1 MKKLLLSI
9 AIIIASLSV
18 SAQTVGLIIQPDVK
32 NDIAR
37 KGIFVQV
44 DVYDKI
50 GVYSDIKYYNDKAS
64 TFNTDVSAL
73 QVNAGITLK
82 LTDNLRSVTS
92 ISAINTETTKYYNV
106 ETKDISFINKSIKV
120 DPAFQIGLMYSE
132 GRISVLGGYEFQQD
146 ADATRLTI
154 GFGFNF

>member
-18 SAQTVGLIIQPDVK
+18 SAQTVGLLVQPDVK
-32 NDIAR
+32 NDIVR
-37 KGIFVQV
+37 KGVFAQV
-44 DVYDKI
+44 DVYDRV
-50 GVYSDIKYYNDKAS
+50 GVYSDIKYNNNKAS
-64 TFNTDVSAL
+64 TLNTDVSSL

-82 LTDNLRSVTS
+82 LTDYLRYVTS
-92 ISAINTETTKYYNV
+92 ISAINTETTRYYNV
-106 ETKDISFINKSIKV
+106 ETKDIYFINNSIKV

-132 GRISVLGGYEFQQD
+132 DRISVLGGYEFQQD
-146 ADATRLTI
+146 SDATRLTI